1 MVSTPHHPGPIFLSM
16 LVCEHPLLIGLPN
29 IHTIL
34 WEWFCHAKRRE
45 YHFPHFGYHVFINTT
60 KDHMIFPGRH
70 IELLYSLLKRP
81 MLFTH
86 TSSKSCPHI
95 NIPVWSS
102 HLQVR
107 IFMSPPS
114 ISFCWHLFTVP
125 ASSDHFGSG
134 FSDLLVSVQFHTTR
148 VLDIIHVLMLVPAKL
163 LSRTLP
169 SATQLCFQAQRGS
182 FNYHSLSSFN

>member
-1 MVSTPHHPGPIFLSM
+1 MVSRPHHPGPIFLSM

-45 YHFPHFGYHVFINTT
+45 YHFPHFGYHVFINTA

-102 HLQVR
+102 HLQVG

-125 ASSDHFGSG
+125 ASADRFGSG
-134 FSDLLVSVQFHTTR
+134 FSDLLVYTVSHHMSTGRHPCPHASSCKVIEQ
-148 VLDIIHVLMLVPAKL
+148 DPAICHSAL
-163 LSRTLP
+163 LP
-169 SATQLCFQAQRGS
+169 GS
-182 FNYHSLSSFN
+182 EGLI